1 MITNTLIAGL
11 NEKILQA
18 KVNAINVNP
27 FAFPVYFPV
36 KKVNGFTWKNLT
48 NQNTAANVAAD
59 LVADNASIPRKNR
72 PIFQSANGDLPHIG
86 ISREMKRSTLKEY
99 QQALALAGDAMATE
113 LVQFWADDV
122 EFCFR
127 GVQSELE
134 YIAFALLSNAGS
146 LAFTTSNNATFANE
160 YALDYQVDAL
170 QKKNNS
176 ATWATV
182 ASSDIIADFAAAVTA
197 GKVVNANI
205 KFAFMNLTTFYYLA
219 TSAQVIKF
227 ASSYL
232 DIATARTSTP
242 SLAQV
247 NAMLAT
253 QPWLN
258 GIQVRVIDTTVTRE
272 LSSGTQTSA
281 NPFADNVVV
290 FSETENLGTTQY
302 DILRTSETL
311 TMRAERAHT
320 VVKKYSHPEPL
331 VEVTLAE
338 ADALP
343 VLDSA
348 YKNIYMK
355 INAVAW

>member
-27 FAFPVYFPV
+27 FAFPTYFPV

-48 NQNTAANVAAD
+48 NQNTAGNVAAD
-59 LVADNASIPRKNR
+59 IVADNASIPRKTR
-72 PIFQSANGDLPHIG
+72 PIFQSATGDLPKIG

-99 QQALALAGDAMATE
+99 QQALALAGDANATE

-122 EFCFR
+122 EFCFT
-127 GVQSELE
+127 GVQAQLE
-134 YIAFALLSNAGS
+134 YIAFALLSNAGA
-146 LAFTTSNNATFANE
+146 LAFTTSNNATYANE
-160 YALDYQVDAL
+160 YNLDYQVDSL

-176 ATWATV
+176 AAWATV
-182 ASSDIIADFAAAVTA
+182 ASSDIIGDFAAAVTA
-197 GKVVNANI
+197 GKVINANI

-219 TSAQVIKF
+219 TSAQVIKY

-232 DIATARTSTP
+232 DVSAQRASVP
-242 SLAQV
+242 SIAQV

-258 GIQVRVIDTTVTRE
+258 GIQIRVIDTTVTRE
-272 LSSGTQTSA
+272 LSTGAQTST
-281 NPFADNVVV
+281 NPFADNIVV
-290 FSETENLGTTQY
+290 FSESENLGTTQY
-302 DILRTSETL
+302 DILRSNDQL
-311 TMRAERAHT
+311 IMRAERAHT

-355 INAVAW
+355 VNATSW